1 MFDLIAIPFG
11 WVMWA
16 IYQVVRNYGL
26 SILIFTIFIKLLTM
40 HSTYKMQVN
49 QARIGLLSGKI
60 AKLRKSYANNQQ
72 RFQEEQNK
80 LYTEEGVN
88 PSAGCLSSFL
98 TMFLLFGVYRVVLKP
113 LTFILRIDANTLK
126 KAQENLTAFLGDNK
140 TEINNLNGRPELI
153 MLKYRNTPGAFGDMS
168 DFAEKISKFNVKIFG
183 IDLTAIPTFK
193 PDKWTVAAV
202 MLVSVPIL
210 AALVQLAMSI
220 ISQIHS
226 KKSNPDNPAQ
236 SSCMM
241 NAMIY
246 LAPLMTIY
254 FGMVLPA
261 GLAWYWL
268 WNSVFSLIISLFLYR
283 YLSGERLVRINE
295 KEKQKQLAKG
305 PSWMQ
310 RMMEQSAQYQAEQQ
324 GRTTDANR
332 TRYADGDDGMSR
344 KERAEYEKKLIE
356 AARKRAALK
365 YGEELPEDDGS
376 DDIDED
382 A

>member
-1 MFDLIAIPFG
+1 MLFDLIAIPFG

-16 IYQVVRNYGL
+16 IYQVVHNYGL
-26 SILIFTIFIKLLTM
+26 SILIFTVFVKIITLR
-40 HSTYKMQVN
+40 STYKMQVN
-49 QARIGLLSGKI
+49 QARMGLLSGRL
-60 AKLRKSYANNQQ
+60 AKLRKSFANNQQ
-72 RFQEEQNK
+72 RFQEEQNR

-88 PSAGCLSSFL
+88 PSAGCLSSLL

-113 LTFILRIDANTLK
+113 LTFILRVDANTLK
-126 KAQENLTAFLGDNK
+126 QAQAELTKFLGDNK
-140 TEINNLNGRPELI
+140 AEINSLKARPELI

-168 DFAEKISKFNVKIFG
+168 GFAEKISKFNVKIFG
-183 IDLTAIPTFK
+183 IDLTAIPTFHPK
-193 PDKWTVAAV
+193 NGWTLAAF
-202 MLVSVPIL
+202 MLVAVPVA
-210 AALVQLAMSI
+210 AALVQLAMSM
-220 ISQIHS
+220 ISQSHS

-254 FGMVLPA
+254 FGMIMPA

-268 WNSVFSLIISLFLYR
+268 WNSIFSLIVTLLLYK
-283 YLSGERLVRINE
+283 YLSGERLLSINE

-310 RMMEQSAQYQAEQQ
+310 RMMEQSAQYQAQQ
-324 GRTTDANR
+324 NGRAGEGNR

-365 YGEELPEDDGS
+365 YGESLPEEEDS
-376 DDIDED
+376 DEES
-382 A
+382 

>member
-1 MFDLIAIPFG
+1 LFDLIAIPFG
-11 WVMWA
+11 WVMWG
-16 IYQVVRNYGL
+16 IYQIFHNYGL
-26 SILIFTIFIKLLTM
+26 SILLFTVFLKLITL

-49 QARIGLLSGKI
+49 QARMGLLSDKV
-60 AKLRKSYANNQQ
+60 AKLRKSFANNQQ

-98 TMFLLFGVYRVVLKP
+98 TMFLLLGVYRVVLKP
-113 LTFILRIDANTLK
+113 LTFILRIDADTLNQ
-126 KAQENLTAFLGDNK
+126 AQQKLTAFLGDDK
-140 TEINNLNGRPELI
+140 AAINELKSRPELI

-168 DFAEKISKFNVKIFG
+168 EFADKISKFNVKILG
-183 IDLTAIPTFK
+183 LDLTAVPTFK
-193 PDKWTVAAV
+193 PDAWTTTAI
-202 MLVSVPIL
+202 MLVTVPIL
-210 AALVQLAMSI
+210 AALVQLAMSF
-220 ISQIHS
+220 ISQYHS
-226 KKSNPDNPAQ
+226 KKANPDNPAQ

-261 GLAWYWL
+261 GLSWYWL
-268 WNSVFSLIISLFLYR
+268 WNSVFSLIISILLYK
-283 YLSGERLVRINE
+283 YLAGERLVQINE

-324 GRTTDANR
+324 GRAGDANR

-365 YGEELPEDDGS
+365 YGEELPEGDES
-376 DDIDED
+376 DELDED